1 MNEMTKVIAYVLQLI
16 QKEQNFKFCSSTFF
30 SAQLFQAQILTLA
43 YTTITVSAT
52 MYNCLELSR
61 LDFHL
66 PPEEPGPPCPCSEVW
81 SNPTKVVFDLRL
93 VPYPWVIFKL
103 CLELDY
109 RSFYGLLPLLYKL
122 LKFTGG
128 KGSEGSFF
136 FSIFSF
142 FLPCM
147 VFCLHNCSGYQ
158 KENFLECDQIFSKFT
173 QAEKKAASKSFL
185 KATSKDKASED
196 LPDAFFSQGNLEKHK
211 K

>member
-1 MNEMTKVIAYVLQLI
+1 
-16 QKEQNFKFCSSTFF
+16 
-30 SAQLFQAQILTLA
+30 
-43 YTTITVSAT
+43 

-103 CLELDY
+103 CLELNY

-147 VFCLHNCSGYQ
+147 VFCFIIALATKRKTFLSVIRFFLSLPRLKKKQQVKVFWRRRRRTRPLKIYQ
-158 KENFLECDQIFSKFT
+158 MLFSAKVTLKSTRNNFTSWCKAKTIKSSKCFFGFFVDFWFWKLFVT
-173 QAEKKAASKSFL
+173 I
-185 KATSKDKASED
+185 TDKR
-196 LPDAFFSQGNLEKHK
+196 L
-211 K
+211 